1 MLKSSEK
8 SMVANISNEEEACSF
23 VAQRLKQARC
33 IKQMPLN
40 TMAKLLG
47 ISRKQLQ
54 NYENAQSN
62 ITVAR
67 LWQISKILDIDTS
80 FFVEGL
86 NSSKQLLSNDDLE
99 LVRMFGKIKDQR
111 VKDTLWGIIK
121 VI

>member
-8 SMVANISNEEEACSF
+8 SRVANISNEADACSF